1 MYYLL
6 KHTQYTILNT
16 NTFKVLH

>member
-6 KHTQYTILNT
+6 KHQSL
-16 NTFKVLH
+16 KD